1 MTYTYKVLS
10 APTEADLNALG
21 ADEYDIV
28 AVIPA
33 DLAYPFRVI
42 VKKVHYRTLEP
53 KALGG
58 VSSK

>member
-10 APTEADLNALG
+10 APTEVDLNVLG

-33 DLAYPFRVI
+33 DLAYPFRGI
-42 VKKVHYRTLEP
+42 VRKILYRPLKRGST
-53 KALGG
+53 K
-58 VSSK
+58 